1 MSLFLRWGPP
11 FKKVDFVPEMAK
23 HGSRPKGPKGT
34 QIVNLSVFAHFG
46 PFWAHLNPFGPFQT
60 KIDFLLQ
67 STSAKPYFVHLG
79 QKKSFLSE
87 MVHIGTKGSQMV
99 KTLMLAILVHFRPFW
114 TTLER

>member
-1 MSLFLRWGPP
+1 
-11 FKKVDFVPEMAK
+11 MAK

-46 PFWAHLNPFGPFQT
+46 PFGAHLNPFGPFQT

-79 QKKSFLSE
+79 QKKSFLSK
-87 MVHIGTKGSQMV
+87 MVQKGPDGPKMGP
-99 KTLMLAILVHFRPFW
+99 K
-114 TTLER
+114 